1 MDNFN
6 EQFNEAFQMHL
17 EGGSDRLEK
26 LAADTSDYV
35 KVKIREESWSRKIQP
50 MKTVGK
56 SDIEGNL
63 VGDGFHIRVE
73 VEPDSKAC
81 ILNLKAQPEAR
92 EIEGRRVDVNFF
104 TVSTERLEK
113 TQNELLSYKMPIT
126 KVLQENN
133 ILDMQEQED
142 SKFYGLIK
150 TALVSSGLTVESKG
164 ALDNELAREDL
175 KLGLRLH
182 SSLVNNKGV
191 KLKTKSMLMTE
202 FRFADVSDWDSSSI
216 GDKAGEI
223 TEKGWTTPTLF
234 GKTLH
239 VTNKNDTKAWG
250 FDYAAN
256 PNYAQDLD
264 NEVLFFTSPDY
275 MGKSYLFEALR
286 FWIGKEGRMVYWE
299 SWEDIAQ
306 AIINDKAVARLTI
319 KQ

>member
-6 EQFNEAFQMHL
+6 EQFNEAFQMGL
-17 EGGSDRLEK
+17 EGGSDGLEK

-73 VEPDSKAC
+73 VEPDSKAV

-133 ILDMQEQED
+133 VLDMQEQED
-142 SKFYGLIK
+142 SKFYGLMK
-150 TALVSSGLTVESKG
+150 TALDSSGLSAVTGTTAGTLERADMK
-164 ALDNELAREDL
+164 R
-175 KLGLRLH
+175 GLRLH
-182 SSLVNNKGV
+182 SSLVGGKGT

-202 FRFADVSDWDSSSI
+202 FRFADVADWDSSVI

-223 TEKGWTTPTLF
+223 TEKGWDSPTLF
-234 GKTLH
+234 NKTLH
-239 VTNKNDTKAWG
+239 ITNKNDTKPWG
-250 FDYAAN
+250 YKGGDTEI
-256 PNYAQDLD
+256 LD
-264 NEVLFFTSPDY
+264 NEIYFFTSPEF

-306 AIINDKAVARLTI
+306 AIINDKSVARLVVV
-319 KQ
+319 